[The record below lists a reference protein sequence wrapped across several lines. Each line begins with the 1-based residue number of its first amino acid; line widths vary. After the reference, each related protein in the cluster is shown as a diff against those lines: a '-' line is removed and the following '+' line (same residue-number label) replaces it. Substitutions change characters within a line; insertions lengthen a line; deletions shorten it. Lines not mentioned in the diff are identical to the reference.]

1 MIWDLPFCNATFTSC
16 HFRILARWRLSWT
29 HSLSI
34 CLGFWACWVQVW
46 CRIADVNFQGKIGI
60 FKECSF
66 WQQMQ
71 HVILRKKTVFPSNSN
86 QVSQLLYISIA
97 EIQRFRDRFFFHPRY
112 CSFDRFDEEP
122 SSGVARAER
131 WSYRTV
137 EPWNVA
143 EFPKGGQ
150 QLVAWRY
157 RTSDDHLVVLALLM
171 IERFVHTDFAS
182 LTQFKTTRESSMFN
196 YTPRNTNIA
205 PPPNF

>member
-1 MIWDLPFCNATFTSC
+1 MF
-16 HFRILARWRLSWT
+16 ILATNAACYPSKKNGFPLKFKPGIAAFIHLHRW
-29 HSLSI
+29 
-34 CLGFWACWVQVW
+34 
-46 CRIADVNFQGKIGI
+46 
-60 FKECSF
+60 
-66 WQQMQ
+66 
-71 HVILRKKTVFPSNSN
+71 NSE
-86 QVSQLLYISIA
+86 IS
-97 EIQRFRDRFFFHPRY
+97 RPFFFHPRY